1 MLTEHKNLHIAIET
15 EEMVTIQKNTGENYK
30 FKLYAF
36 GERGTFI
43 QPELITEIT
52 EDLAQSITAN
62 FPDFD
67 YIVSPEPGGHTWG
80 MLAAYALHK
89 PINIL
94 RLSTPD
100 NQDVTNSIKRETA
113 YNENYINFNGFK
125 RGDKVLLM
133 DDVISSGGTIYAI
146 VGQLRALGVEVV
158 GTQVILVK
166 GEYYEEIEK
175 NLAIPVR
182 YLAKV

>member
-1 MLTEHKNLHIAIET
+1 MLAEHKHLRTAIET
-15 EEMVTIQKNTGENYK
+15 EEMVTIKKHTGGIYK

-36 GERGTFI
+36 GERGTLI

-52 EDLAQSITAN
+52 DDLAQSVKTH
-62 FPDFD
+62 FTDFD

-94 RLSTPD
+94 RMSTPD
-100 NQDVTNSIKRETA
+100 NQDATDSIKRETA
-113 YNENYINFNGFK
+113 YNENYINFSGFK
-125 RGDKVLLM
+125 RGDRVLLM

-146 VGQLRALGVEVV
+146 VGQLKALGVEVI
-158 GTQVILVK
+158 GAQVILVK

-175 NLAIPVR
+175 NLEMPVR

>member
-1 MLTEHKNLHIAIET
+1 MSAEKKNLRIAIENAQ
-15 EEMVTIQKNTGENYK
+15 MVTIKKNTGEDYK
-30 FKLYAF
+30 FKIYAF

-43 QPELITEIT
+43 QPELIEEIT
-52 EDLAQSITAN
+52 EDLAQSVRGN
-62 FPDFD
+62 FLNFD

-94 RLSTPD
+94 RLSTQD
-100 NQDVTNSIKRETA
+100 NQEATDSIKRETA
-113 YNENYINFNGFK
+113 YNENYINFSGFK
-125 RGDKVLLM
+125 RGDKVVLI

-146 VGQLRALGVEVV
+146 VSQLRALGVEVI

-166 GEYYEEIEK
+166 GAYYETMEIDLK
-175 NLAIPVR
+175 IPVR